1 MEEAPLVPSVIS
13 HYKILEK
20 LGEGGMG
27 VVYKAHDTKL
37 KRIVALKFLPTNLI
51 PSADELKRFQ
61 QEAEAISALNHPH
74 IATIYDFDEAD
85 GQKFL
90 ALEFIPGGTLGTKLR
105 DLRTNNKQLPIEEV
119 ITFGIQVAEAL
130 AHAHRH
136 AIIHRDVKSH
146 NVMITEDGS
155 VKVTDFGLARLG
167 GSQHLTR
174 TGNTVGTTGY
184 MSPEQLRGEEVD
196 QRSDLFSLGVLLY
209 ELATNQLPFQAEH
222 EPAVAYSIVNENPPP
237 VRSRRADAPEKLEH
251 IIARCLEKD
260 PGKRYQRAEEVAA
273 DLRSLQRGETPLRTA
288 GPRPSRLPWMIAAV
302 LLLIVAALLYLFMS
316 PSRSISANSKTI
328 AVLPFV
334 NMSGDPQ
341 DEYFSDG
348 IMEDILT
355 QLSKIADL
363 NVISRTTMTQYKGT
377 KKPLKEIGRELN
389 AGVVLEGSVR
399 HSGNRIR
406 IASQLIDAET
416 DRHVWAESYDRE
428 MQDVFAI
435 QSDVAQE
442 IASSLQARLSP
453 AEKERIEKKQTDN
466 TEAYQFYLKGRYYW
480 NKRRT
485 DDIKTA
491 IGYFNQAIEKDP
503 NYALAH
509 AGLAS
514 AIVIQNEYSRLQPN
528 DILPNAKAAA
538 TRALELDP
546 TLGEPHAVL
555 GFIEST
561 FEYDWSGAE
570 NEFKRAI
577 ELSPSN
583 LTAHQ
588 WYGNYFRTLGKFDR
602 AREEIHRAEELD
614 PLSLTVNVNV
624 AITSYYMREYDKAIE
639 QLKKTIAFDPSFP
652 PAHEVLGY
660 AYAVN
665 EKLTDAIAEFQNV
678 RSLVGNSQ
686 VGLSGLGYAYA
697 RAGMKHEALKV
708 LNELLRRSNE
718 GYALSGD
725 VAIVYCGLGDR
736 EKTFEWLE
744 KAYQERNFL
753 LTRVKVSPLW
763 DDLRSDPR
771 FIALLKKIR
780 LEE

>member
-1 MEEAPLVPSVIS
+1 
-13 HYKILEK
+13 
-20 LGEGGMG
+20 MG

-37 KRIVALKFLPTNLI
+37 DRTVALKFLPTNLVAS
-51 PSADELKRFQ
+51 PDEIDRFH
-61 QEAEAISALNHPH
+61 QEAKAISALNHPH
-74 IATIYDFDEAD
+74 IATIHDIDEAD
-85 GQKFL
+85 GQKFIV
-90 ALEFIPGGTLGTKLR
+90 LEFIPGGTLKGKLR
-105 DLRTNNKQLPIEEV
+105 DLRTENKQLPTDDI
-119 ITFGIQVAEAL
+119 ITFGIQIAEAL

-136 AIIHRDVKSH
+136 AIIHRDVKSD

-155 VKVTDFGLARLG
+155 VKVTDFGLARLR

-174 TGNTVGTTGY
+174 TGNTVGTAGY

-196 QRSDLFSLGVLLY
+196 HRSDLFSLGVLLY
-209 ELATNQLPFQAEH
+209 ELTTSQLPFQAEH

-260 PGKRYQRAEEVAA
+260 PGMRYQRAEEVAA
-273 DLRSLQRGETPLRTA
+273 DLRSLQQGETPLRTA
-288 GPRPSRLPWMIAAV
+288 GPRPSRLPWMIAAG
-302 LLLIVAALLYLFMS
+302 LLLIVAAVLYLFM
-316 PSRSISANSKTI
+316 PPLRSASANSKTV

-348 IMEDILT
+348 VTEDILT

-416 DRHVWAESYDRE
+416 DRHLWAESYDRE

-435 QSDVAQE
+435 QSDVAQK

-453 AEKERIEKKQTDN
+453 SEKERIEKKQTEN
-466 TEAYQFYLKGRYYW
+466 TEAYQLYLKGRFYW
-480 NKRRT
+480 NKRRA
-485 DDIKTA
+485 DHVKTA

-503 NYALAH
+503 NYALAY
-509 AGLAS
+509 AGWAS
-514 AIVIQNEYSRLQPN
+514 AIVIQNEYSRLQPKE
-528 DILPNAKAAA
+528 ILPKAKAAA

-555 GFIEST
+555 GFIKSN
-561 FEYDWSGAE
+561 FEYDWTGAE

-588 WYGNYFRTLGKFDR
+588 WYSNYFRTCGRFDK
-602 AREEIHRAEELD
+602 ALEEINRAQELD
-614 PLSLTVNVNV
+614 PLSLVVSVNVG
-624 AITSYYMREYDKAIE
+624 ITSYYMREYDKAID
-639 QLKKTIAFDPSFP
+639 QLKKTIALDPSFP

-665 EKLTDAIAEFQNV
+665 GKLTDAIAEFQNV
-678 RSLVGNSQ
+678 RSFVGNSE

-697 RAGMKHEALKV
+697 RAGMKSEALRI
-708 LNELLRRSNE
+708 LNELSRRSNE

-725 VAIVYCGLGDR
+725 IAIVYCGLGDKD
-736 EKTFEWLE
+736 KTFEWLD

-763 DDLRSDPR
+763 DGLRSNPR
-771 FIALLKKIR
+771 FIALLKKIG